1 LKKRNIDVAVISDVH
16 LGTMDCHAE
25 ELLAYLSSINPKKLI
40 LNGDIIDIWQ
50 FNKHYF
56 PPSHLRILKKIISMA
71 SNGTEVIYITGN
83 HDGMIRKFSKT
94 LIGNIS
100 IRDKLILELDGK
112 TAWFFHGDVF
122 DIPIQHIKWFSKLGN
137 PGFELLLQLNKIINW
152 LLSKL
157 GKEKYSLADKIKKS
171 GKSAGKYV
179 KYFERTA
186 SGIAIDKGYDYVVC
200 GHIHRPKK
208 EILETR
214 NGKCTY
220 LNSGDWVEHL
230 SALEYSFKRWKIYNY
245 SHDKLS
251 PFFADEE
258 LKSMELTELI
268 SALELNRISK
278 QNRKET
284 EEKSIDL

>member
-1 LKKRNIDVAVISDVH
+1 
-16 LGTMDCHAE
+16 MDCQAE
-25 ELLAYLSSINPKKLI
+25 ELMAYLSSINPKKLI

-50 FNKHYF
+50 FNKQCF
-56 PPSHLRILKKIISMA
+56 PPSHLRILKKITSMA
-71 SNGTEVIYITGN
+71 STGTEVIYITGN
-83 HDGMIRKFSKT
+83 HDGMIPKLSKS

-112 TAWFFHGDVF
+112 KAWFFHGDVF
-122 DIPIQHIKWFSKLGN
+122 DVFILHIKWFSKLGS
-137 PGFELLLQLNKIINW
+137 PGFGLLLQINRIINW
-152 LLSKL
+152 FLSKL
-157 GKEKYSLADKIKKS
+157 GKEKYSLANKIKKS
-171 GKSAGKYV
+171 GKSEV
-179 KYFERTA
+179 KYIENFERTA

-200 GHIHRPKK
+200 GHIHKPKK
-208 EILETR
+208 EIFETR

-268 SALELNRISK
+268 GALELNRTSK
-278 QNRKET
+278 QSRREA
-284 EEKSIDL
+284 EEESIDA